1 MRPTLKR
8 LLNDFKELT
17 LEEQWQL
24 VTQAMDYIQRRTTGL
39 ENGATG
45 RTSLERKVKAREVLL
60 STQGSWGSKTLD
72 EIDAEIDRQRQED
85 WGE

>member
-39 ENGATG
+39 ENGATD

-85 WGE
+85 WGK

>member
-1 MRPTLKR
+1 MRPTLQR

-39 ENGATG
+39 ENGATD

-72 EIDAEIDRQRQED
+72 EIDAEIDLQRQER
-85 WGE
+85 